1 MKKVLVCILIAVALV
16 FAAQPQV
23 RETAARWLN
32 ARLGLEKAEEQA
44 AQAPAESLFSSENAP
59 QASDMLDVT
68 LYYRYA
74 QTDVL
79 GMELAQIDVSRDET
93 IAYSIVEQLVEGP
106 DAAHGRLTGVFPRGT
121 RVLSVVPEGTTVY
134 VTLSDAFLGRPDG
147 APSDWEDL
155 TVWQEEATLR
165 RWLAAQSI
173 VCALTEGGRYQRVQ
187 LFVAE
192 SDDDAPQRI
201 PLYYFNRQILDLSI
215 MLAACTRDEATV
227 LTPQRAM
234 RMILDGWQK
243 RDWESVYALLCPASG
258 ETLPTLS
265 AFEAQMREADVSL
278 LTAEISGGSVDAAGK
293 TATLVLD
300 GAIRSQ
306 GGDAQ
311 LIRESVPLTRY
322 ADNWAMTLTA
332 LRSLMIRE

>member
-1 MKKVLVCILIAVALV
+1 MKKALICILIAVLLV
-16 FAAQPQV
+16 FAAQRQV
-23 RETAARWLN
+23 RESVLLWLDERFGP
-32 ARLGLEKAEEQA
+32 AELAEEAPEQSEPLFA
-44 AQAPAESLFSSENAP
+44 AASVP

-68 LYYRYA
+68 LYYRFA

-93 IAYSIVEQLVEGP
+93 IARSIVERLVEGP
-106 DAAHGRLTGVFPRGT
+106 DAAHGRLTGVFPQGT

-147 APSDWEDL
+147 APADWEDL

-165 RWLAAQSI
+165 RWLAAQSL

-187 LFVAE
+187 LCVAQ
-192 SDDDAPQRI
+192 SDDDAPLRI
-201 PLYYFNRQILDLSI
+201 PLYYFNRQGRDMSI
-215 MLAACTRDEATV
+215 VLAACTRDEATV

-234 RMILDGWQK
+234 QMILDGWQR
-243 RDWESVYALLCPASG
+243 RDWERVFELLCPTAD
-258 ETLPTLS
+258 EALPTLS

-278 LTAEISGGSVDAAGK
+278 LKADISGGSVDAVGT

-311 LIRESVPLTRY
+311 MIRESVPLRRH
-322 ADNWAMTLTA
+322 ADNWAMTLET